1 MLDETPNADDFIE
14 LRRDVVSRVH
24 NLTREYLVGMPHLAD
39 LTKLNHEINKT
50 RDMVASMSEEAA
62 TSLDL
67 KELRGDMLSR
77 VHNITRDYLANSP
90 RNADLHAL
98 QKQLNSTNLK
108 LKSFDDEVPTRG
120 DLTNLKMEMWNHTR
134 EYIDKDS
141 ASMNKA
147 LARLSET
154 KGYEHKFSGLKQPP
168 HYSQIDDS
176 QLSKLRANRPVYGWH
191 GWFPALYTKVP
202 TIVVGEDGTAAHP
215 SALLDTGGPK
225 VKASYF
231 DLVRDPKTG
240 EITFWTK
247 EDDTGGTPWKQVDKI
262 RVGFEAWTVA
272 NKTSTNAQ
280 FNGYVSP
287 MPQQQAPMDGQQQQQ
302 ARMDAASDEEARLQL

>member
-1 MLDETPNADDFIE
+1 MGVQVAKVCKT
-14 LRRDVVSRVH
+14 
-24 NLTREYLVGMPHLAD
+24 LAKVCTTHD
-39 LTKLNHEINKT
+39 IPPITFEVAGHTNSKSKQKRASKAHMKL
-50 RDMVASMSEEAA
+50 
-62 TSLDL
+62 
-67 KELRGDMLSR
+67 
-77 VHNITRDYLANSP
+77 
-90 RNADLHAL
+90 
-98 QKQLNSTNLK
+98 ST
-108 LKSFDDEVPTRG
+108 
-120 DLTNLKMEMWNHTR
+120 
-134 EYIDKDS
+134 
-141 ASMNKA
+141 
-147 LARLSET
+147 
-154 KGYEHKFSGLKQPP
+154 
-168 HYSQIDDS
+168 
-176 QLSKLRANRPVYGWH
+176 LRANRPVYGWH

-202 TIVVGEDGTAAHP
+202 TIVVGEDGTAARP

-247 EDDTGGTPWKQVDKI
+247 EDDTDGTPWKQVDKI